1 MKNFLILLLL
11 GGVAATVGFGQDSS
25 GNKEPFSISIS
36 TSKSEVRAGEPVWVK
51 ATLRNTSGHEIN
63 ASAVRSH
70 GVDVSYGYDV
80 QEISGKQVERVEKG
94 SMGKHIQSILTRVLK
109 PGEAAEEDTLV
120 SRVYNMSVPGEYMI
134 QLSRSIS
141 ESPNDGNV
149 KSNKITVTVTP

>member
-80 QEISGKQVERVEKG
+80 QEISGKQVEKVEKG
-94 SMGKHIQSILTRVLK
+94 SIGKHIQNILTLVFK
-109 PGEAAEEDTLV
+109 PGDASEEDTLV
-120 SRVYNMSVPGEYMI
+120 SRVYNMRDPGKHMI
-134 QLSRSIS
+134 
-141 ESPNDGNV
+141 
-149 KSNKITVTVTP
+149 

>member
-63 ASAVRSH
+63 ASAARSH
-70 GVDVSYGYDV
+70 GADGSYGYEF
-80 QEISGKQVERVEKG
+80 QENSGKPVEIDQKG
-94 SMGKHIQSILTRVLK
+94 NMGQ
-109 PGEAAEEDTLV
+109 A
-120 SRVYNMSVPGEYMI
+120 
-134 QLSRSIS
+134 
-141 ESPNDGNV
+141 
-149 KSNKITVTVTP
+149 